1 MRRETQNILLIL
13 LGGALIKIALDGTY
27 LRYVKPVQ
35 QPWLILAGVAMV
47 GLAAAAITKDITTA
61 RHATPVPAD
70 GHPGDAA
77 GGHAHRIRSTWMLV
91 LPVLAIFLIAPPA
104 LGADSVNRSG
114 GRSIAQTQSVTKV
127 AFPPLPAGD
136 PLPMAMKD
144 VITRAGWDATNALTG
159 RTIRITGF
167 IARQGNSVHLAR
179 LIINCC
185 AADAFPVK
193 VRLTGDAVAALRNDQ
208 WIEATGTIQPDTA
221 TAANSYTPVFTVSTV
236 NTIPAP
242 NDPYEY

>member
-13 LGGALIKIALDGTY
+13 LGGALIKIALDGSY

-35 QPWLILAGVAMV
+35 QPWLLLAGAVMV
-47 GLAAAAITKDITTA
+47 GLAAAAIARDIVTA
-61 RHATPVPAD
+61 RRVASAPVD
-70 GHPGDAA
+70 DHSGHS
-77 GGHAHRIRSTWMLV
+77 HRVRSTWMLV

-104 LGADSVNRSG
+104 LGADTVNRSG
-114 GRSIAQTQSVTKV
+114 ERTIAQAQTVTKTV
-127 AFPPLPAGD
+127 FPPLPAGD

-159 RTIRITGF
+159 RTIRITGS
-167 IARQGNSVHLAR
+167 IARQGNAVYLAR

-193 VRLTGDAVAALRNDQ
+193 VKLTGGRIAALRNDQ
-208 WIEATGTIQPDTA
+208 WIDATGTVEPNTA
-221 TAANSYTPVFTVSTV
+221 TAANRYTPAFMISTL
-236 NTIPAP
+236 TPIPTP
-242 NDPYEY
+242 SDPYEY